1 MTRTTRR
8 RWISRTVL
16 AVMGFAVVLCLIP
29 LASLLYTLGVNG
41 WQAINFKFLFSDWKP
56 VGEEGSGILHA
67 IAGSFALL
75 LVASIFAV
83 PIGLAKGI
91 FLAQRG
97 HTKLA
102 QMTRL
107 LLDVMSGI
115 PAIIVGVFV
124 YTVVVHRKGFSLGN
138 LIPALSGYSMLSGG
152 LALSIIMLPIFAR
165 TTEEALRSVPKS
177 VDEAGL
183 ALGLPRRRV
192 VLRIILRAAMPAV
205 LTGMFLAIARVA
217 GEAAPLLFTAFGS
230 NTMPKTAKQ
239 LGEWPLEAVG
249 SLPQLLFD
257 YARQPFPE
265 LVQQAWGAALVLV
278 VLILGTRLTTNGLAR
293 WRYGR
298 GEH

>member
-1 MTRTTRR
+1 
-8 RWISRTVL
+8 
-16 AVMGFAVVLCLIP
+16 MGLAVVLCMVP
-29 LASLLYTLGVNG
+29 LASLLYTLVANG
-41 WQAINFKFLFSDWKP
+41 WEVISFHFLFTRWQP
-56 VGEEGSGILHA
+56 VGENGGIFHA
-67 IAGSFALL
+67 IVGSFALL
-75 LVASIFAV
+75 LVACLFAV
-83 PIGLAKGI
+83 PVGLAKGI
-91 FLAQRG
+91 YLAQRG

-102 QMTRL
+102 HVTRL

-124 YTVVVHRKGFSLGN
+124 YTVVVRPSGFSLRVGF
-138 LIPALSGYSMLSGG
+138 SMLSGG
-152 LALSIIMLPIFAR
+152 LALAIIMLPIFAR

-192 VLRIILRAAMPAV
+192 VLRIILRSAMPAV
-205 LTGMFLAIARVA
+205 LTGMFLSVARVA

-230 NTMPKTAKQ
+230 NDLPRS
-239 LGEWPLEAVG
+239 PLQPVG
-249 SLPQLLFD
+249 SLPHLLFE

-278 VLILGTRLTTNGLAR
+278 VLILGTRLTTNGVAR

>member
-1 MTRTTRR
+1 MTMTRTTRR
-8 RWISRTVL
+8 RWVSRTILALMGGGVL
-16 AVMGFAVVLCLIP
+16 LCMIP
-29 LASLLYTLGVNG
+29 LVSVLYTLVLNG
-41 WQAINFKFLFSDWKP
+41 WKSISFRFLFGEWKP
-56 VGEEGSGILHA
+56 VGEEGGILHA
-67 IAGSFALL
+67 IVGSFALL
-75 LVASIFAV
+75 IVACVFAV

-102 QMTRL
+102 QITRL

-124 YTVVVHRKGFSLGN
+124 FTVVVHKSGFSLG
-138 LIPALSGYSMLSGG
+138 LGYSMISGG
-152 LALSIIMLPIFAR
+152 LALAIIMLPIFAR

-230 NTMPKTAKQ
+230 NEVPHNLKQ
-239 LGEWPLEAVG
+239 AGKWPMQPVG

-278 VLILGTRLTTNGLAR
+278 VLILGTRLATNGIAR

-298 GEH
+298 GEQ

>member
-8 RWISRTVL
+8 RWISKSIL
-16 AVMGFAVVLCLIP
+16 ALMGLAVVLCMVP
-29 LASLLYTLGVNG
+29 LASLLYTLVANG
-41 WQAINFKFLFSDWKP
+41 REVISFHFLFGKWQP
-56 VGEEGSGILHA
+56 VGENGGIFHA
-67 IAGSFALL
+67 ILGSFALL
-75 LVASIFAV
+75 VVACLFAV
-83 PIGLAKGI
+83 PIGLAKGM

-97 HTKLA
+97 HTRLA
-102 QMTRL
+102 HVTRL

-115 PAIIVGVFV
+115 PAIIVGVFI
-124 YTVVVHRKGFSLGN
+124 YTIVVRPSGFSLHFGF
-138 LIPALSGYSMLSGG
+138 SMLSGG
-152 LALSIIMLPIFAR
+152 LALAIIMLPIFAR

-230 NTMPKTAKQ
+230 NEIPRTLKEVAH
-239 LGEWPLEAVG
+239 WPMRPVG

-257 YARQPFPE
+257 YARQPFAE
-265 LVQQAWGAALVLV
+265 LVKQAWGAALVLV
-278 VLILGTRLTTNGLAR
+278 VLILTTRLATNGIAR